1 MAETI
6 LPPDAFFAFCL
17 GLNTEQINYIT
28 KLRDEIISKEELYDK
43 IVESLEEPE
52 LAPLPAATG
61 KPAPAKPKP
70 VKK

>member
-1 MAETI
+1 
-6 LPPDAFFAFCL
+6 
-17 GLNTEQINYIT
+17 
-28 KLRDEIISKEELYDK
+28 
-43 IVESLEEPE
+43 LEEPE